1 VAKHTQ
7 WFYFRDGTAHGP
19 FSPGEMRELARSGTL
34 LASDLLWRPG
44 MDRQRPAGQSTSLW
58 ADEESARGGDGVLP
72 GRRSTWAWI
81 GAALVGSV
89 LVLAALLMVV
99 ALSLQH
105 SRATAVVPPRGP
117 APAVAGAGAGA
128 GRGDV
133 ATGPSAHDEA
143 VRRPSAG
150 VALDQ
155 REAEGEVAPAIEAS
169 ATLPTPAAV
178 PTSTPPPTRAAGDDF

>member
-72 GRRSTWAWI
+72 GPRSTWTWI

-89 LVLAALLMVV
+89 LVLAMLLMVV

-117 APAVAGAGAGA
+117 GPTVPAA

-133 ATGPSAHDEA
+133 ATGPSALDEA
-143 VRRPSAG
+143 VRRPSAE
-150 VALDQ
+150 VALDHH
-155 REAEGEVAPAIEAS
+155 EAEGEVAPAIEAS

-178 PTSTPPPTRAAGDDF
+178 PTSGPPPSRAAGDDF